1 VHVALDDTDSDDSDI
16 EPSSLP
22 GSSTAGSANGT
33 ADSDMR
39 PGHHDRTRLPPIT
52 GGEAGQAAYRAGQD
66 GGRGMLPA
74 KPRPGTA
81 QRVRDMANSIQ
92 DDQGMHLVF
101 REQAAAKLQ
110 LLRRLWEENLI
121 TNAIASERQNKVLQ
135 ELNTAGISPAGL
147 GYRYI

>member
-1 VHVALDDTDSDDSDI
+1 MH
-16 EPSSLP
+16 
-22 GSSTAGSANGT
+22 
-33 ADSDMR
+33 
-39 PGHHDRTRLPPIT
+39 RTV
-52 GGEAGQAAYRAGQD
+52 
-66 GGRGMLPA
+66 LPA